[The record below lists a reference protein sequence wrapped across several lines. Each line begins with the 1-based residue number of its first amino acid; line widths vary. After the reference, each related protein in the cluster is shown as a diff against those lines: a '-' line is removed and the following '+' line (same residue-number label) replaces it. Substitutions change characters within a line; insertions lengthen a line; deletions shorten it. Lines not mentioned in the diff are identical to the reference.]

1 MVVDNISRYTYRYRI
16 YHMDY
21 DKKDNLPLPPKPVD
35 ATKTTPTIATSTDTS
50 KLLTKKDQEPTVQY
64 YVKFSF
70 MITYILLLTTATIT
84 FIEAMRTKTPNVRHV
99 LNLETCISLVAG
111 YFYSIFIDKIGN
123 SEKNF
128 QTINWKE
135 ITEMR
140 YIDWSITTP
149 FMLIVLSLVVGGHN
163 RIPLHFPTMIL
174 IVALNYFML
183 YSGYLGETGSLSK
196 LTAMFLGY
204 IGFVLMFWVIYKTFV
219 QPIYSMANYV
229 MFTLYLVI
237 WGLYGLVY
245 LLPEEYK
252 NITMNILDLIA
263 KCFIGLGLW
272 AYYTRIIVA

>member
-1 MVVDNISRYTYRYRI
+1 MN
-16 YHMDY
+16 Y
-21 DKKDNLPLPPKPVD
+21 DQKDKLPLPPKPVD
-35 ATKTTPTIATSTDTS
+35 ASKTTPTIATSTDTS
-50 KLLTKKDQEPTVQY
+50 KLLTNEKQEPTVQY

-84 FIEAMRTKTPNVRHV
+84 FIEAMRTKIPNVRHI

-123 SEKNF
+123 SEKKF
-128 QTINWKE
+128 EIINWKE

-163 RIPLHFPTMIL
+163 KIPLHFPTMIL

-183 YSGYLGETGSLSK
+183 YAGYLGEKGRLSK

-204 IGFVLMFWVIYKTFV
+204 IGFVLMFYVIYRTFV
-219 QPIYSMANYV
+219 QPQYSVANYI
-229 MFTLYLVI
+229 MYALYLLI
-237 WGLYGLVY
+237 WGLYGIVY
-245 LLPEEYK
+245 LLSEEYK
-252 NITMNILDLIA
+252 NITMNILDLTA

-272 AYYTRIIVA
+272 AYYTKIIVA

>member
-1 MVVDNISRYTYRYRI
+1 MN
-16 YHMDY
+16 Y
-21 DKKDNLPLPPKPVD
+21 DPKDNLPLPPKPVD
-35 ATKTTPTIATSTDTS
+35 ATKTAPTIATSTDTS
-50 KLLTKKDQEPTVQY
+50 KLLTKTAQEPTVQY

-84 FIEAMRTKTPNVRHV
+84 FIEAMRTQSPTIRHV

-123 SEKNF
+123 SEKKF
-128 QTINWKE
+128 QTIDWKE
-135 ITEMR
+135 ITQMR

-163 RIPLHFPTMIL
+163 KIELHFPTMVA

-183 YSGYLGETGSLSK
+183 FMGYLGENGTLQKGS
-196 LTAMFLGY
+196 AMVLGY
-204 IGFVLMFWVIYKTFV
+204 IGFVLMFMVIYKTFV
-219 QPIYSMANYV
+219 QPKYSAANYI
-229 MFTLYLVI
+229 MFMLYLVV
-237 WGLYGLVY
+237 WGLYGIVY
-245 LLPEEYK
+245 LFSEEYK

>member
-1 MVVDNISRYTYRYRI
+1 MNNIQSNDLPIT
-16 YHMDY
+16 
-21 DKKDNLPLPPKPVD
+21 KKTND
-35 ATKTTPTIATSTDTS
+35 AGETKTAPSIVVSTDTT
-50 KLLTKKDQEPTVQY
+50 KLLTKKEHEPTVQY

-84 FIEAMRTKTPNVRHV
+84 FVEAMRTKIPTVRHV

-128 QTINWKE
+128 IHIDWKE

-149 FMLIVLSLVVGGHN
+149 FMLIVLSLVIGGSN
-163 RIPLHFPTMIL
+163 KTPLHFPTMLL

-183 YSGYLGETGSLSK
+183 YMGYLGEVGVISK
-196 LTAMFLGY
+196 ISAMLA
-204 IGFVLMFWVIYKTFV
+204 GFVGFALMFYVIYITFV
-219 QPIYSMANYV
+219 SVRYSVANY
-229 MFTLYLVI
+229 TLFLLYFII
-237 WGLYGLVY
+237 WGLYGFVY
-245 LLPEEYK
+245 LLTEEYK
-252 NITMNILDLIA
+252 NITMNILDLTA
-263 KCFIGLGLW
+263 KCFVGLGLW